1 MYMYRVKYDV
11 DSATYN
17 TAHRKTVVS
26 FYFCDALNVSVR
38 KISSFVDLIFVIHVN
53 DIAAMQLNPH
63 KNKNKRIR
71 PNRPV

>member
-26 FYFCDALNVSVR
+26 FYFCDALNVRVR
-38 KISSFVDLIFVIHVN
+38 KKSSFVDLLFVIHVK

-63 KNKNKRIR
+63 NKNKRIR